1 MLGWMLGR
9 GDNAPDAADTGGKE
23 KYPQRSKYYHD
34 GWILIISRPDT
45 TIIDQP
51 DTPAPVF
58 AARAF
63 KSALFGTPI
72 RDAQRASRDRAK
84 AAKSAAVTMEQ
95 GSDTPLKPQGIL
107 LTPGTG
113 TSRRKRVSFN
123 HDLATTKTISP
134 NGEGAAVS
142 KRARLSDVL
151 DKARRKSTTNVSK
164 PTETYIIKDE
174 SDDDEWEEEE
184 HDDENGDYCTHDV
197 TLDLNEPHSQSGKY
211 WKEEFEKY
219 HREARAEMEKLL
231 KYKKHLKSYA
241 EEKDLEAI
249 HLTQRLKEEQEKVV
263 AMEKKIAENANQMAS
278 KQKGAS
284 SSETAE
290 LLTTLTKQTAL
301 AAQYRHRVQE
311 LEAQL
316 EGLLQE
322 REEDDEERERRRLQG
337 TTSPNTARTLLD
349 TQRELRRSRAQLKE
363 LDALRSQV
371 SSLKSQ
377 LRLAEQRKATDHLI
391 ADESTD
397 SSKMRELKAQ
407 LRQAREESSNKDDEI
422 RQLKKDFDLFKKES
436 EAHDADAKAVLERAH
451 TKISDLKKELKT
463 LKSGGATDAA
473 RPRGWNSRSTGDK
486 ATNDEDDEE
495 TVPRLPIATNGTR
508 RSIDVADLERPR
520 HLLEAGNAKNRT
532 LRDKY
537 RTDATPNR
545 PRTAAKSKS
554 ASETSDDQSNNEK
567 PKWQPFVPRSPR
579 NKTSL
584 NGGTSRRNKTG
595 SDVPASSGEENIA
608 LPGMPALV
616 KSMVQPKRS
625 SSIED
630 TDVQVDLLQDRF
642 ARLGGPEVGQD
653 KLKDVSKASN
663 SKRSLPPERRAAALA
678 RIEKRMAEKRAHRRD
693 GTDKENLQMA
703 LQASEEELQNE
714 IALLES
720 RLNEAKARLG
730 ALNPSSAS
738 SIPFRP
744 PTSSSSSTHFL
755 LLLSD
760 SALPIGSFAFSS
772 GLESFASHNPRA
784 SSFSTFLPLSLS
796 SFASTTLP
804 FVLASH
810 RDPASLESLDDQLDA
825 AVVCT
830 VGRRASVAQ
839 GRALLSIWER
849 SFKATLPSSSSSDA
863 LILKDFSTLLRRES
877 NKPGGDAPLVSAHLG
892 PLFGVICAIVGL
904 TLRQTAYIFML
915 SHVRA
920 LVSAAVRANMFGPY
934 QAQKLLASENV
945 QAMINAVVEREW
957 DTPVEEAGQS
967 VPIMD
972 LWAGRHELLYSRIF
986 NS

>member
-9 GDNAPDAADTGGKE
+9 GDNAPDAVDAGDITN
-23 KYPQRSKYYHD
+23 
-34 GWILIISRPDT
+34 L
-45 TIIDQP
+45 DQP

-84 AAKSAAVTMEQ
+84 AAKSGAVTTEH
-95 GSDTPLKPQGIL
+95 GSETPPKPQGIL

-134 NGEGAAVS
+134 NGEGAAGS

-151 DKARRKSTTNVSK
+151 DKARRKSAGNGSK
-164 PTETYIIKDE
+164 PTETHTVKDE
-174 SDDDEWEEEE
+174 SDEEEWEEEE
-184 HDDENGDYCTHDV
+184 HDDDHGDYCAHDI

-249 HLTQRLKEEQEKVV
+249 QLAQRLKEEQEKVV
-263 AMEKKIAENANQMAS
+263 AMERKIAENANQMAS
-278 KQKGAS
+278 KQKGPSSASS
-284 SSETAE
+284 SSETTE
-290 LLTTLTKQTAL
+290 LLATLTKQTAL

-316 EGLLQE
+316 EELLQG
-322 REEDDEERERRRLQG
+322 RGEDDETRERKRLQG

-363 LDALRSQV
+363 LDALRSQI
-371 SSLKSQ
+371 SSLKAQ
-377 LRLAEQRKATDHLI
+377 LKLAEQRKSMDHLATDES
-391 ADESTD
+391 ADTA
-397 SSKMRELKAQ
+397 KLRELKAQ
-407 LRQAREESSNKDDEI
+407 LRQAREESSKKDDELG
-422 RQLKKDFDLFKKES
+422 QLKRDFDAFRKES

-451 TKISDLKKELKT
+451 AKISDLKKELKT
-463 LKSGGATDAA
+463 LKAGDAADAA
-473 RPRGWNSRSTGDK
+473 RPRGWNHKAGGDK
-486 ATNDEDDEE
+486 AARDDDDDEE
-495 TVPRLPIATNGTR
+495 ILPRLPVAANGTR

-520 HLLEAGNAKNRT
+520 HLLEAGNAKLRT

-537 RTDATPNR
+537 RTEATPNQS
-545 PRTAAKSKS
+545 RTATKSRG
-554 ASETSDDQSNNEK
+554 APEAPGDQANDEK
-567 PKWQPFVPRSPR
+567 PRWQPFVPRSPR
-579 NKTSL
+579 NRASL
-584 NGGTSRRNKTG
+584 SGDASKRNQTGG
-595 SDVPASSGEENIA
+595 DAPAASGEENIA
-608 LPGMPALV
+608 LPGMPALL
-616 KSMVQPKRS
+616 KSMVRSKRPPS
-625 SSIED
+625 TEDKD

-642 ARLGGPEVGQD
+642 ARLGGPDAGQD
-653 KLKDVSKASN
+653 KLKDVSKANN

-678 RIEKRMAEKRAHRRD
+678 RIEKRMAEKRAQRRD
-693 GTDKENLQMA
+693 GTDKENSSAESLIYCA
-703 LQASEEELQNE
+703 KDDIHNE
-714 IALLES
+714 IALLER
-720 RLNEAKARLG
+720 RLGEAKARLK
-730 ALNPSSAS
+730 ALDSSSAS
-738 SIPFRP
+738 SIPS
-744 PTSSSSSTHFL
+744 SSSSSTHFL

-772 GLESFASHNPRA
+772 GLESFAAHSPRA
-784 SSFSTFLPLSLS
+784 SSFGAFLPLSLS

-804 FVLASH
+804 FVLAAH
-810 RDPASLESLDDQLDA
+810 RDPASLEALDDQLDA
-825 AVVCT
+825 SVICT

-849 SFKATLPSSSSSDA
+849 SFKANLPSGGESGA
-863 LILKDFSTLLRRES
+863 LVLKNFSTLLRREGS
-877 NKPGGDAPLVSAHLG
+877 RSGGEAPLVSAHLG
-892 PLFGVICAIVGL
+892 PLFGAICAIVGL
-904 TLRQTAYIFML
+904 TLRQTAYVFML
-915 SHVRA
+915 SHVKA
-920 LVSAAVRANMFGPY
+920 LISAAVRANMFGPY
-934 QAQKLLASENV
+934 QAQKLLAGENV
-945 QAMINAVVEREW
+945 QAMIHAMVEREW
-957 DTPVEEAGQS
+957 HTPVEEAGQS

-972 LWAGRHELLYSRIF
+972 LWVGRHELLYSRIF